1 MVVDSVN
8 FPRECIDV
16 AGLLHDLFS
25 NKTLMGSKLPVL
37 IACNKQGVCV
47 HVCVHVCVWVWVGVC
62 VCVCVCVGVCVRV
75 WGGAML
81 VSSFTHELFTMI
93 LCRYFSCQRC
103 GDD

>member
-8 FPRECIDV
+8 FPRECVDV

-37 IACNKQGVCV
+37 IACNKQGVCA
-47 HVCVHVCVWVWVGVC
+47 C
-62 VCVCVCVGVCVRV
+62 VCVCACVWVGGCVRV
-75 WGGAML
+75 GVGVGAML
-81 VSSFTHELFTMI
+81 VSSFTHELFTVI

-103 GDD
+103 GND